1 MKELKVRTVL
11 SACMPMMIVLL
22 FVAFPAFSEE
32 AAQKF
37 SVPSI
42 PNGAPP
48 LQSQGVK
55 PAKVE
60 PGEDIPD
67 WVARWELARVLS
79 YMKRYDESI
88 AEYQKVLKDKPD
100 LTEARIEMAKI
111 LFWKGDQQAA
121 ARMLEAVP
129 AKDMTGE
136 TKVLMAD
143 LLVAQKDYVKA
154 EPLYRSYLDN
164 HPEDQAVRVKLADML
179 SWQKKYDAS
188 LAEYQKILKARP
200 DDVQVRR
207 RYAFV
212 LIWAG
217 RHAEAAAELKK
228 TLD

>member
-1 MKELKVRTVL
+1 MKQIKVL
-11 SACMPMMIVLL
+11 WMISAVVSGIGYFLL
-22 FVAFPAFSEE
+22 GASPAFCEE

-37 SVPSI
+37 SVPAMGGGPS
-42 PNGAPP
+42 PAE
-48 LQSQGVK
+48 SQ
-55 PAKVE
+55 KVE
-60 PGEDIPD
+60 PTQVAPGEEIPD
-67 WVARWELARVLS
+67 WLARLELARVLS

-100 LTEARIEMAKI
+100 LTEARIEMAKV

-154 EPLYRSYLDN
+154 EPLYRSYLKS
-164 HPEDQAVRVKLADML
+164 HPEDQAVRLKLADML

-188 LAEYQKILKARP
+188 LAEFQKILKARP
-200 DDVQVRR
+200 NDVQVRR

-217 RHAEAAAELKK
+217 RHAEAAADLKK